1 MTGNQTAESEAQ
13 QEVNILC
20 KEKNT
25 CLSNVV
31 NKYTKTATAE

>member
-20 KEKNT
+20 KEK
-25 CLSNVV
+25 
-31 NKYTKTATAE
+31 KYLPFQRG